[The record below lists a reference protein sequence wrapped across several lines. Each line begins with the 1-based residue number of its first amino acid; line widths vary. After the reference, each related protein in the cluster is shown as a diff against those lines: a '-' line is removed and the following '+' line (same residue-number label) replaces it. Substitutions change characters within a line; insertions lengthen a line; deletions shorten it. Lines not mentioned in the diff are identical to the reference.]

1 MKTIIEGLEA
11 FLELLETG
19 MRDETLSYLA
29 IDPEDLT
36 GPADF
41 VQGREGFEIPTQG
54 TIMQSRWSTF
64 IIA

>member
-1 MKTIIEGLEA
+1 MLSNIDFNLKTIIEGLEA

-19 MRDETLSYLA
+19 MRDETLAKLPF

-41 VQGREGFEIPTQG
+41 VKGLREGL
-54 TIMQSRWSTF
+54 
-64 IIA
+64 